1 MLKIKVSGSPK
12 RKMMAGLIQFRREV
26 VYRAAIEAQNKLK
39 QNLEGRILRVRSGAL
54 LQAWSAG
61 PVVRD
66 DGVRAVAAI
75 IPSRKLPYLRIH
87 EYGGTIKPRPENKSG
102 YLRFRTPDGKWHMV
116 REVVIPARAYVSV
129 SVAQARPAM
138 KRVAQQVLKDMAGKY
153 TPRGFGA

>member
-1 MLKIKVSGSPK
+1 MLKIKVTGSPK
-12 RKMMAGLIQFRREV
+12 RKLVARLIQARREI

-39 QNLEGRILRVRSGAL
+39 QNLQGRILRVRSGAL

-61 PVVRD
+61 PVVSD
-66 DGVRAVAAI
+66 DGVRAVARV

-87 EYGGTIKPRPENKSG
+87 EYGGTIKPRPENKLG

-116 REVVIPARAYVSV
+116 REVTIPARAYVSV
-129 SVAQARPAM
+129 SIAQARPAM
-138 KRVAQQVLKDMAGKY
+138 KKVAQQVLKEMAGRY